1 MGTLMGAVRGGK
13 FIPDDTDADIMVDE
27 RHWDRFIGALIDLD
41 KHTRVWIATMG
52 TGWHSRDFNDASAMK
67 QVFSDPD
74 EHFAR
79 LHVSFANRVHV
90 DIYRYRVCASRPAR
104 THTAYGSTHKYKH
117 ESTHTHTHTH
127 TQKYTD
133 TDVLCAHAPEQHHRC

>member
-1 MGTLMGAVRGGK
+1 MGAVLGGK
-13 FIPDDTDADIMVDE
+13 FIPDDTNADIMVDE
-27 RHWDRFIGALIDLD
+27 RHWDKLIRGLIQLCR
-41 KHTRVWIATMG
+41 HTTVWISKIG
-52 TGWHSRDFNDASAMK
+52 DGWRSRNDASAMK

-79 LHVSFANRVHV
+79 LHVSYYNKVHV

-117 ESTHTHTHTH
+117 ESTHTH
-127 TQKYTD
+127 KYTD
-133 TDVLCAHAPEQHHRC
+133 TDVLCAHAPEQHPRCYTP

>member
-1 MGTLMGAVRGGK
+1 MGAVRGGK
-13 FIPDDTDADIMVDE
+13 FIPDDTNADIMVDE
-27 RHWDRFIGALIDLD
+27 RHWDTFIRELTQLC
-41 KHTRVWIATMG
+41 KHTKMWLAFLGGGHGKVF
-52 TGWHSRDFNDASAMK
+52 SDDASAMK
-67 QVFSDPD
+67 QVFSDPV

-79 LHVSFANRVHV
+79 LHVSYKNRVHV
-90 DIYRYRVCASRPAR
+90 DIYRYRVCVSRPAR

-127 TQKYTD
+127 TYTQKYTD